1 MDTIVHCAYLRC
13 GDDMFVL
20 QPDGEGE
27 MLHTWV
33 REQASKATPMKKMR
47 TSSCA
52 NESMGD
58 SVPLV
63 STMLRTPAL

>member
-1 MDTIVHCAYLRC
+1 
-13 GDDMFVL
+13 MFVL